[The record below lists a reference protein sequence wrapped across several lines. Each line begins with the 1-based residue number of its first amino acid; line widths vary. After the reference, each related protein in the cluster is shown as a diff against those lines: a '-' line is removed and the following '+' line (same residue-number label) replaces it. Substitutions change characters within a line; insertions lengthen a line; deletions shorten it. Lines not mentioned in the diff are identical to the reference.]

1 MCRIG
6 GGWAWE
12 GVHRTRVKAQLQVLA
27 REQAHGGPDGEGFW
41 IHPELPLGLAHRRL
55 AILDLS
61 SAGAQP
67 MQRAHLCLTYNG
79 EIYNYAELRQHL
91 IQRGYTFSSH
101 TDTEVLLWGWH
112 AWGPDL
118 LPRLRG
124 MWAFGLWDG
133 QALWLVRDRF
143 GVKPLFYIVRP
154 EGCFFASELTAL
166 LKVLP
171 QRPSPLPA
179 ALPTYLAYG
188 FLPAPYT
195 FYEGVWQV
203 RPGHWVRITPTTT
216 EERSYWEP
224 RKVFFVPVRP
234 YPLDEV
240 EARLVESFQ
249 RRLVADVPVGLFL
262 SGGLDSSLVAALL
275 ARKAGVQL
283 PTFTLGFRET
293 QYDEAPW
300 AAAIARYLN
309 LPHFPFYLTPDKLR
323 PLIEKLPSLYG
334 QPFGDASALAVYAL
348 AYFTATQVKV
358 VLSADG
364 GDELFGGYV
373 RHTQSLRRLRLLAR
387 LLRVLPLKPEL
398 LSRLQTFLPRA
409 AFHHLPAKLF
419 KLQHFRGRH
428 YGELVAAFPE
438 ALAQAALTEP
448 LPWLPYLPDELPEPW
463 FSLRSRQYLDLVRYL
478 PDDVL
483 QKVDRATMAHALEAR
498 EPFLDPELVELA
510 GQLPPTQKVQGTE
523 TKRVLRQLLA
533 RYLPPHLYERPKQGF
548 AVPVVA
554 WLRGPLADRLHFF
567 LYSRE
572 SPLCSL
578 PFRFDRLEAWHRT
591 FTAGADSYGLFFWH
605 LFVLGLWSAWYKG
618 LSPD

>member
-1 MCRIG
+1 MKR
-6 GGWAWE
+6 
-12 GVHRTRVKAQLQVLA
+12 RLQELA
-27 REQAHGGPDGEGFW
+27 RRQAHGGPDGEGLW
-41 IHPELPLGLAHRRL
+41 IEPETPIGLVHRRL

-61 SAGAQP
+61 PAGAQP
-67 MQRAHLCLTYNG
+67 MQRAHLWITYNG
-79 EIYNYAELRQHL
+79 EIYNYADLRKQL
-91 IQRGYTFSSH
+91 LQRGYAFSSH

-143 GVKPLFYIVRP
+143 GVKPLFYTVRP

-171 QRPSPLPA
+171 ERPSPLLK

-188 FLPAPYT
+188 FVQAPYT

-203 RPGHWVRITPTTT
+203 RPGHWLRITPTTT
-216 EERSYWEP
+216 EEHPYWEP
-224 RKVFFVPVRP
+224 QKVFFVPSVPRS
-234 YPLDEV
+234 LDEV
-240 EARLVESFQ
+240 EAQLTESFQ

-283 PTFTLGFRET
+283 PAFTLGFREAP
-293 QYDEAPW
+293 YDETPW
-300 AAAIARYLN
+300 AAAIAQHLN
-309 LPHFPFYLTPDKLR
+309 LPHFPFYLTPDELR
-323 PLIEKLPSLYG
+323 PLIESLPTLYG

-348 AYFTATQVKV
+348 ARFTATHVKV

-373 RHTQSLRRLRLLAR
+373 RHTQSLPRLRLMAQLLR
-387 LLRVLPLKPEL
+387 LLPLQPEHL
-398 LSRLQTFLPRA
+398 ASLQTALPRT
-409 AFHHLPAKLF
+409 AFHNLPAKLF
-419 KLQHFRGRH
+419 KLKHFQGRH

-448 LPWLPYLPDELPEPW
+448 QPGLPYTPEELPEPW

-498 EPFLDPELVELA
+498 EPFLDPELVALA
-510 GQLPPTQKVQGTE
+510 GQLPPTEKVQGTE
-523 TKRVLRQLLA
+523 TKKVLRRLLA
-533 RYLPPHLYERPKQGF
+533 RYLPAQLYERPKQGF
-548 AVPVVA
+548 AVPVA
-554 WLRGPLADRLHFF
+554 DWLRGPLAERLRFF

-572 SPLCSL
+572 SPLSNL
-578 PFRFDRLEAWHRT
+578 PLHFRRLEAWHRT
-591 FTAGADSYGLFFWH
+591 FAQGADSYGLFFWH
-605 LFVLGLWSAWYKG
+605 LFVLGLWSAWYQD
-618 LSPD
+618 LSTYR